1 MASVVPQIA
10 APSLHLPFQVLLHL
24 HAHLTPF
31 AIIGQIGCFLLK
43 VAHHSHLVS
52 PHYPPTI
59 FLIFLS
65 LPPSFVG
72 QFRLLY
78 PTYRA
83 TLLALHFVS
92 VLVQIVR
99 PFLGFHGNLK
109 GRVCCPKAT
118 IGAFHSLL
126 FLGRSLLCPAFGFC
140 QPSICPLFSFSALTP
155 TFVRSLWNNF
165 SIPSIAPF
173 LQSKFL

>member
-43 VAHHSHLVS
+43 
-52 PHYPPTI
+52 
-59 FLIFLS
+59 
-65 LPPSFVG
+65 
-72 QFRLLY
+72 FRLLY

-109 GRVCCPKAT
+109 GRIPSLSGFWILSAL
-118 IGAFHSLL
+118 HLPSLL
-126 FLGRSLLCPAFGFC
+126 FLGLNSDIR
-140 QPSICPLFSFSALTP
+140 PLPLEQFF
-155 TFVRSLWNNF
+155 F
-165 SIPSIAPF
+165 SIDCAFSSVELLIATV
-173 LQSKFL
+173 LIRRLANKQMEMISKMMAEETKKEGTNG